1 MDHQFFRSRKMSAA
15 QARAA
20 RGLLGWNIRDS
31 AEKAKISRE
40 TLGAFENGRRHQQT
54 RNTIARIRRA
64 YERAGV
70 GRLLECAKG
79 CAWQRQLGHAV
90 SYCHT
95 CLVVEASNGDTDR
108 RIRQDLAPGIA
119 L

>member
-70 GRLLECAKG
+70 LFWTDGYAQGVSLELMRK
-79 CAWQRQLGHAV
+79 
-90 SYCHT
+90 
-95 CLVVEASNGDTDR
+95 
-108 RIRQDLAPGIA
+108 DLISESER
-119 L
+119 